1 MNKEFISQSPLK
13 VVFMGTPNFSVNPL
27 RVLIDSIHNIEA
39 VYTQPPRKSGRGMK
53 KNNSPVHTLALHN
66 NIPVITPLNFS
77 EESVITSLRE
87 ISPDIIIV
95 SAYGIILPKDILN
108 LPRFGC
114 LNIHASIL
122 PRWRG
127 AAPIQRSMMAGDKF
141 SGISF
146 MVMDEGLDTGS
157 VISKFEIPINY
168 KHNAGFLHDE
178 LSSKASSELINTI
191 NQYVNGFVT
200 AIPQNNSG
208 VTYASKIMKDE
219 SRLDWLKTSKE
230 IFFTIRALNPF
241 PGTWFKSNLDKRIK
255 IIDAV
260 EDSLSGKP
268 GEVLDSLIIACGENS
283 LKILAVQPEGG
294 NQMSVDDFLRGNPIK
309 IGSILR

>member
-77 EESVITSLRE
+77 EESVIASLRE

-127 AAPIQRSMMAGDKF
+127 AAPIQRSLINGDQETGVTIMKIVKKLDAGPIISNVKFKIKDNDTAGKIYERIIKLGNPLLTQTILEIFKDEFVLTEQQDEDVSYAKKIEKRPKAETVNAIGIAPLPLTLEPAPVPIEKF
-141 SGISF
+141 SK
-146 MVMDEGLDTGS
+146 DA
-157 VISKFEIPINY
+157 KAIPIPSMT
-168 KHNAGFLHDE
+168 A
-178 LSSKASSELINTI
+178 KATQKLIC
-191 NQYVNGFVT
+191 
-200 AIPQNNSG
+200 
-208 VTYASKIMKDE
+208 
-219 SRLDWLKTSKE
+219 LK
-230 IFFTIRALNPF
+230 
-241 PGTWFKSNLDKRIK
+241 
-255 IIDAV
+255 
-260 EDSLSGKP
+260 
-268 GEVLDSLIIACGENS
+268 
-283 LKILAVQPEGG
+283 
-294 NQMSVDDFLRGNPIK
+294 
-309 IGSILR
+309 